1 MALDRRSLLQ
11 GGIGAA
17 ACSALSTLSLE
28 AHSDERTADLG
39 WIDAHVHVWTGDTRT
54 YPLADGFTKEQMLPA
69 SFTPDDLFSHCRPQG
84 VSKVVLIQMNFY
96 TFDNR
101 YMLDAMEKHPG
112 IFSGV
117 AIIDESSDDV
127 PKQMAALREKGV
139 RGFRL
144 YADRSNVS
152 KWKTSQAMR
161 RMWSAAADL
170 DLAMCCLANSDALPE
185 ILAFANT
192 FPKTRVVIDHFARI
206 GIDGTI
212 RDSDLGHL
220 MSFVDRDE
228 TYVKT
233 SAFYALGNKKPP
245 YDDLGPMIQKLV
257 TSFGSDRLMW
267 ASDCPFQIENGHT
280 YGASI
285 DLIRNRLSF
294 LTSEDKSNLLRNTAA
309 KVFFSA

>member
-1 MALDRRSLLQ
+1 MTLDRRSLLQ

-17 ACSALSTLSLE
+17 ACSSLSVFSSE
-28 AHSDERTADLG
+28 APCDERPVDLE
-39 WIDAHVHVWTGDTRT
+39 WIDAHVHVWTGDTKS
-54 YPLADGFTKEQMLPA
+54 YPLAEGFTKEQMKPP
-69 SFTPDDLFSHCRPQG
+69 SFAPSDLFGHCRPHG
-84 VSKVVLIQMNFY
+84 VSKIVLIQMNFY

-101 YMLDAMEKHPG
+101 YMLDVMEKHPG
-112 IFSGV
+112 VFSGV

-127 PKQMAALREKGV
+127 PKQMSALKQKGV

-144 YADRSNVS
+144 YADQSNVS
-152 KWKTSQAMR
+152 KWKTSRSMR
-161 RMWSAAADL
+161 RMWAAAADL
-170 DLAMCCLANSDALPE
+170 NLAMCCLANPDALPE
-185 ILAFANT
+185 ILAFSKE
-192 FPKTRVVIDHFARI
+192 FPRTRVVIDHFARI

-212 RDSDLGHL
+212 RDADLNQL
-220 MSFVDRDE
+220 MKFVDRDE
-228 TYVKT
+228 TYIKT
-233 SAFYALGNKKPP
+233 SAFYALGKKSPP

-257 TSFGSDRLMW
+257 TSFGSERLMW

-294 LTSEDKSNLLRNTAA
+294 LTAEDKSHLLKDTAA